1 MGVLHILQETAWLVF
16 LLEYCM
22 SLLMVSDKP
31 TLHLVI
37 PILEGL
43 KTILQSP
50 PCTDFTTDEAKA
62 MIKLIMFELNE
73 GCLSIDKPEYKE
85 YKDYCY
91 IAAYLFPETDNLVT
105 EETLSMAKEKTK
117 EYFDQLY
124 NEKTEYQ
131 DLGCNQWDVF
141 NDNFRSRD
149 NRAIPSR
156 DLF

>member
-16 LLEYCM
+16 LLEHCM

-43 KTILQSP
+43 KTILHSP
-50 PCTDFTTDEAKA
+50 PCTDFTSDEAKE
-62 MIKLIMFELNE
+62 MIKLVKLIMFELKE

-91 IAAYLFPETDNLVT
+91 IATYLFPEADNLVN
-105 EETLSMAKEKTK
+105 EETLSTAKEKTK

-131 DLGCNQWDVF
+131 DLGCNQ
-141 NDNFRSRD
+141 
-149 NRAIPSR
+149 
-156 DLF
+156 